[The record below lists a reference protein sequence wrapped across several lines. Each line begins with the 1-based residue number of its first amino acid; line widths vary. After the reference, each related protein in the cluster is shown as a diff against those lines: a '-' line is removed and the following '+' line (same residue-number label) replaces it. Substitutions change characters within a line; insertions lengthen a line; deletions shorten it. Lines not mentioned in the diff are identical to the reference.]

1 VFFSSS
7 SFLFGCLF
15 SSFCIQSFRERVD
28 EREKERG
35 KGWRNNRGRNAAA
48 RRGFTKAWLKAFGG
62 GIQKKYS
69 LKAGCFY

>member
-1 VFFSSS
+1 M
-7 SFLFGCLF
+7 F
-15 SSFCIQSFRERVD
+15 SSFCIQSFRERVE

-48 RRGFTKAWLKAFGG
+48 AAGG
-62 GIQKKYS
+62 GIYKGRVKGIWRGIQKNYS